1 MLAFYR
7 DKAQTA
13 DVLERVLK
21 LTESDFDR
29 AFKDYVA
36 AKTHPLQEALK
47 TELNVAAS
55 LTKDDVVKMLATE
68 DTFALHLRA
77 GQLFRAKD
85 DIDNAV
91 MHFRRAIELFPYY
104 TGEGNAYDAL
114 AEIFEKKGDY
124 KQAAEAIAAHVKYD
138 QNSLPTLKALASLRA
153 KIGDRAGALEA
164 LRLSFYVNPFE
175 YAAHTE
181 AGRLSL
187 EEKQYAQA
195 LSEFQVTLALDPPNV
210 AEANYNLATAYHLLG
225 KQPEA
230 KHAVL
235 RALEAAPSYEKAQE
249 LLLKIVG
256 Q

>member
-1 MLAFYR
+1 
-7 DKAQTA
+7 
-13 DVLERVLK
+13 
-21 LTESDFDR
+21 
-29 AFKDYVA
+29 
-36 AKTHPLQEALK
+36 
-47 TELNVAAS
+47 
-55 LTKDDVVKMLATE
+55 
-68 DTFALHLRA
+68 
-77 GQLFRAKD
+77 
-85 DIDNAV
+85 

-153 KIGDRAGALEA
+153 KMGDRAGALEA

-187 EEKQYAQA
+187 EENQYAQA

>member
-1 MLAFYR
+1 
-7 DKAQTA
+7 
-13 DVLERVLK
+13 
-21 LTESDFDR
+21 
-29 AFKDYVA
+29 
-36 AKTHPLQEALK
+36 
-47 TELNVAAS
+47 
-55 LTKDDVVKMLATE
+55 
-68 DTFALHLRA
+68 
-77 GQLFRAKD
+77 
-85 DIDNAV
+85 
-91 MHFRRAIELFPYY
+91 
-104 TGEGNAYDAL
+104 
-114 AEIFEKKGDY
+114 
-124 KQAAEAIAAHVKYD
+124 
-138 QNSLPTLKALASLRA
+138 ASLRA
-153 KIGDRAGALEA
+153 KMGDRAGALEA

-249 LLLKIVG
+249 VLLKSVG
-256 Q
+256 QYKGPLHVGEGEGEGPRGERQRDVVAWRQYAEDPLGGHG